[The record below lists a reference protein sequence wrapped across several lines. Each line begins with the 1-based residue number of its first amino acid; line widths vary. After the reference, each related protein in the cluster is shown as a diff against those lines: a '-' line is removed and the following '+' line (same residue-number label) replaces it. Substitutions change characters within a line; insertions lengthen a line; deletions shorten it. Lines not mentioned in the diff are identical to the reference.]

1 MKVSVF
7 VFSWL
12 IAYLQL
18 HANINLTNIT
28 NTARTNIQAHIR
40 THTCSSFYQSHC
52 EPTRHI
58 TVEALTDTRK
68 ARKNADTSSDGGLKI
83 LKTQHEQHEPEL
95 PARQHETTRDG
106 RPHLFE
112 FTYAECISVFK
123 ALCHLP
129 PLLFSSS
136 VPVYSIFSYF
146 CEVGKEAQ
154 TSPRTQCLFTT
165 AIMVTL

>member
-7 VFSWL
+7 VFIWL

-68 ARKNADTSSDGGLKI
+68 ARKHADTSSDGGLKI
-83 LKTQHEQHEPEL
+83 LKTATQHEHKRL
-95 PARQHETTRDG
+95 PGH
-106 RPHLFE
+106 
-112 FTYAECISVFK
+112 SVY
-123 ALCHLP
+123 LLLP
-129 PLLFSSS
+129 SW
-136 VPVYSIFSYF
+136 
-146 CEVGKEAQ
+146 
-154 TSPRTQCLFTT
+154 
-165 AIMVTL
+165 